1 MYLHYYGKQRA
12 DPPKTKKN
20 KKTKYVLTDTHQLRP
35 VSDTAT
41 RQTAQARATKRAA
54 KPREPSERTNQY
66 IDDDDDMSWQT
77 NDPQL

>member
-12 DPPKTKKN
+12 DQPKTKKT

-41 RQTAQARATKRAA
+41 RQTAQARATEQA
-54 KPREPSERTNQY
+54 SERTNQY